1 MSEPTETVVPTGP
14 IWSAIL
20 AASIACSALGVLGVL
35 TEIFPVV
42 SKMLT
47 FVKSSGDLSGA
58 TTVSLAI
65 WIAVWILLHR
75 TWKSRSITMPRLV
88 FTASFLLIL
97 VGLAG
102 TFPPVAD
109 WLSGK

>member
-1 MSEPTETVVPTGP
+1 MSEPTETAAPTGP

-20 AASIACSALGVLGVL
+20 AAAIGCAALGILSLL
-35 TEIFPVV
+35 TEIFPVC
-42 SKMLT
+42 SKMLA

-58 TTVSLAI
+58 TTLSLAI
-65 WIAVWILLHR
+65 WIAAWILLHR
-75 TWKSRSITMPRLV
+75 TWKSCSIAMPRLV
-88 FTASFLLIL
+88 FAASFLLIL